1 MSDIKN
7 KIIDLFND
15 IEKKNISYEDLK
27 FILESILDNNVD
39 KNEVY
44 SFLDL
49 LHLSNVS
56 KIISKR
62 GDIDFWAMQRS
73 LSDATPL
80 SSAYLAKI
88 IKFSIAFFSL

>member
-1 MSDIKN
+1 MYVIGLNPAMFVSFNIILWLIKMSDIKN

-56 KIISKR
+56 KIIS
-62 GDIDFWAMQRS
+62 
-73 LSDATPL
+73 PL
-80 SSAYLAKI
+80 L
-88 IKFSIAFFSL
+88 